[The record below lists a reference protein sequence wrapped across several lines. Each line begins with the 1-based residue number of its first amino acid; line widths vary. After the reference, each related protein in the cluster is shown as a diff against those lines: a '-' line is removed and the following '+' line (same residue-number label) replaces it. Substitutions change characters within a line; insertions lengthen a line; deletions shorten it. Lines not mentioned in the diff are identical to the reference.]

1 MSKSGDIVAAGHRNF
16 RKQHEGDWFE
26 LEELLTRAE
35 KKGPRGLDVD
45 ELLRLPV
52 LYRATLSSLAIA
64 RETSLDKQLIDY
76 LEALSTRAYFFV
88 YGVRTRAR
96 EGVAAFFT
104 HDWPNAVRG
113 LWKETLVSAF
123 FLIAGA
129 IAGYLLVASDPVW
142 FGTIVSE
149 DMAQG
154 RGPQSST
161 AMLREIIYYNPGNA
175 DGSLGEFATSL
186 FTRNTQVSIWCF
198 ALGFAFGVPTAFLIV
213 TNGMILGAMVQI
225 YAAKGLGWNMAGW
238 LMIHGTT
245 EYFAIILAGAAGFH
259 IGMATAFPGDLGRV
273 AAAAKAGRT
282 AAIVMIGVIIML
294 LFAGIL
300 EGFGR
305 QLITSDIARFAIGG
319 FMLILWLGYFYLPRG
334 RRGV

>member
-16 RKQHEGDWFE
+16 RRQHEGDWFE

-113 LWKETLVSAF
+113 LWRETLVSAF
-123 FLIAGA
+123 LLIAGT
-129 IAGYLLVASDPVW
+129 IAGFMLVAGDPVW
-142 FGTIVSE
+142 FGAIMGE
-149 DMAQG
+149 AMAQG
-154 RGPQSST
+154 RGPQSSA
-161 AMLREIIYYNPGNA
+161 AMLREIIYDKPGNA
-175 DGSLGEFATSL
+175 DGNLGIFATFL
-186 FTRNTQVSIWCF
+186 FTHNTQVSIWCF
-198 ALGFAFGVPTAFLIV
+198 ALGFAFGVPPLDLFG
-213 TNGMILGAMVQI
+213 NGWPAQRLPELGVKHDRNAVAQQRI
-225 YAAKGLGWNMAGW
+225 SAKGAKEGEHGSCRQ
-238 LMIHGTT
+238 IHCPKTSKRT
-245 EYFAIILAGAAGFH
+245 EDRRLRFDRI
-259 IGMATAFPGDLGRV
+259 
-273 AAAAKAGRT
+273 
-282 AAIVMIGVIIML
+282 
-294 LFAGIL
+294 
-300 EGFGR
+300 
-305 QLITSDIARFAIGG
+305 QL
-319 FMLILWLGYFYLPRG
+319 
-334 RRGV
+334 V